1 MGNME
6 QQSSN
11 NQVVKAPILFEIWEW
26 IKVIAIALAIAF
38 IVRTFI
44 AEPFVVD
51 GASMDPTFKTGHFL
65 IIDRVSYRFE
75 EAKRGDIIVF
85 VPPKDTSK
93 FYIKRIIGLPNETIT
108 LNRGQVSVSTGST
121 TTKIDEPYIS
131 DIHRSYEN
139 GVYVLGKDE
148 YFVMGDNRVESSDS
162 RVWGSLKR
170 SAIVGRPMIRL
181 FPINRINIYPGE
193 YNQN

>member
-1 MGNME
+1 ME

-75 EAKRGDIIVF
+75 EPKRGDIIVF

-139 GVYVLGKDE
+139 GVYVLGNDE

>member
-75 EAKRGDIIVF
+75 EPKRGDIIVF

-121 TTKIDEPYIS
+121 TTKIDEPYIN

-139 GVYVLGKDE
+139 GVYVLGNDE

-181 FPINRINIYPGE
+181 FPINKINIYPGE